1 MFNKNKIILSI
12 FLFLLST
19 QTTWSQ
25 VTFYDL
31 NTIQKIEI
39 YFSQSN
45 WDYQM
50 DTAKYGADGYVI
62 ADWVKINGIQF
73 DSAGVKYKGNSSYD
87 STYTK
92 NPIHIELDNT
102 IPQSY
107 QGIADI
113 KLGNGYADPSMIR
126 EVLAYDILKNYMDC
140 PRSNFAQLYINGN
153 YIGVY
158 SNDESINKDFLST
171 HFNSSSKTFFK
182 CNPITNPGPTTKSS
196 LRYIPLADSTA
207 YFNFYE
213 LKSTYGWD
221 ELVKLCDTVTNYP
234 SSLYNTMDLDRVMW
248 MLAFNSV
255 LVNLD
260 SYTGV
265 FCQNYYLYKDK
276 TDRFNPIVWDL
287 NMAFGGFPYVGSGNT
302 SMGSLSITNMQQLS
316 PTFHATD
323 PYWPLINAVMNDAS
337 LKKQYIAHARTI
349 TNENFVNNSYLTT
362 ASQLH
367 SVVDTAVQ
375 SDNNKFYTY
384 SQFQGGLNTDYSV
397 GSYMVPGISNLM
409 GARVSYLQSNPDFQ
423 FVPPSIS
430 NVNVSNNN
438 PALNDVVTI
447 SATVTNTNSSAVY
460 LGFRM
465 NTDEKF
471 VRWQMFDDGAHNDG
485 VAGDNVYGNSITI
498 NSFLTQYY
506 IYAENNDAAMFS
518 PERAEHEFYSIVT
531 QSNSVTAGQVVIN
544 EFLASNASGQLNEI
558 FEYADWI
565 ELYNNTSTPLSLY
578 GLYLTDDITNPTKY
592 AFPSNTTIPANGF
605 LMLFADEG
613 VPAPTGLHCNF
624 KLSANGEFLML
635 GNGTSLVLD
644 SITFGP
650 QLDDISVGRC
660 PNGYGNYVTLQ
671 IPSYNNYNCSTSLF
685 ELDSDERISIY
696 PNPAKDEFVYT
707 INSNSRYDQMIIRDC
722 LGKSILNF
730 SISEKGTIDIKTLG
744 AGIYILNFINTQ
756 TGRQQV
762 EKIVKL

>member
-1 MFNKNKIILSI
+1 
-12 FLFLLST
+12 
-19 QTTWSQ
+19 
-25 VTFYDL
+25 
-31 NTIQKIEI
+31 
-39 YFSQSN
+39 
-45 WDYQM
+45 M
-50 DTAKYGADGYVI
+50 D
-62 ADWVKINGIQF
+62 
-73 DSAGVKYKGNSSYD
+73 
-87 STYTK
+87 
-92 NPIHIELDNT
+92 
-102 IPQSY
+102 
-107 QGIADI
+107 
-113 KLGNGYADPSMIR
+113 
-126 EVLAYDILKNYMDC
+126 
-140 PRSNFAQLYINGN
+140 
-153 YIGVY
+153 
-158 SNDESINKDFLST
+158 
-171 HFNSSSKTFFK
+171 
-182 CNPITNPGPTTKSS
+182 
-196 LRYIPLADSTA
+196 
-207 YFNFYE
+207 
-213 LKSTYGWD
+213 
-221 ELVKLCDTVTNYP
+221 
-234 SSLYNTMDLDRVMW
+234 
-248 MLAFNSV
+248 
-255 LVNLD
+255 
-260 SYTGV
+260 
-265 FCQNYYLYKDK
+265 
-276 TDRFNPIVWDL
+276 
-287 NMAFGGFPYVGSGNT
+287 
-302 SMGSLSITNMQQLS
+302 
-316 PTFHATD
+316 
-323 PYWPLINAVMNDAS
+323 
-337 LKKQYIAHARTI
+337 
-349 TNENFVNNSYLTT
+349 
-362 ASQLH
+362 
-367 SVVDTAVQ
+367 
-375 SDNNKFYTY
+375 
-384 SQFQGGLNTDYSV
+384 
-397 GSYMVPGISNLM
+397 
-409 GARVSYLQSNPDFQ
+409 
-423 FVPPSIS
+423 
-430 NVNVSNNN
+430 
-438 PALNDVVTI
+438 
-447 SATVTNTNSSAVY
+447 
-460 LGFRM
+460 
-465 NTDEKF
+465 TDEKF

-565 ELYNNTSTPLSLY
+565 ELYNNTSTPLSLF

-707 INSNSRYDQMIIRDC
+707 INSNSLYDQMIIRDC